1 MLRAPKGLLGQ
12 AMQGDSPPIFSF
24 VPVSAQQLRIQ
35 LAACSIW
42 HLHLFS
48 ERLVPATKTSAVLD
62 LTLSCQCLAAATQ
75 AQARG
80 ALKMSWWHRATPAP
94 SPVAAPSFTLA
105 RSSSAESRRG
115 NALEKTP
122 LTQQT
127 GAPAP
132 LRLQYMNSSSQGSAS
147 SADLP
152 RRPKTL
158 PFTSSMRLQISPA
171 NHQRA
176 ASIAGSPWLASPP
189 PRTPGAE
196 LSRSRH
202 TVGTGLTSLS
212 RSLRSSNASSSRD
225 NSCRS
230 SSASEGGVYGSSSSN
245 SGNGPGTTTS
255 STSSSSSS
263 SSGIARMTS
272 AVAGALASFAGANIT
287 SELYYCQICFEH
299 GKLGPQSYT
308 LSACQH
314 VYCRAC
320 LTAYLISKVTDGQVY
335 PLCFHTSSAPTAAA
349 ASAAVAWRQQ
359 PTDTAVTAIIST
371 EPGNSSSSSASTSVT
386 TAANVATAATT
397 TAAAN
402 AAAGTAA
409 ASAAAGA
416 AAEANRDSCGK
427 DIAEQDIRTLLA
439 AAGGGTLSKYER
451 FKFSKEHR

>member
-1 MLRAPKGLLGQ
+1 M
-12 AMQGDSPPIFSF
+12 
-24 VPVSAQQLRIQ
+24 
-35 LAACSIW
+35 
-42 HLHLFS
+42 
-48 ERLVPATKTSAVLD
+48 
-62 LTLSCQCLAAATQ
+62 
-75 AQARG
+75 
-80 ALKMSWWHRATPAP
+80 WWHRTTPEP
-94 SPVAAPSFTLA
+94 SPGAEPSFPLA
-105 RSSSAESRRG
+105 RSSSADNRRVKKTQG

-132 LRLQYMNSSSQGSAS
+132 LRLQYMNSSAHGSAS
-147 SADLP
+147 SADVP

-158 PFTSSMRLQISPA
+158 PFASSMRLQISPTH
-171 NHQRA
+171 HQRA

-225 NSCRS
+225 SSCK
-230 SSASEGGVYGSSSSN
+230 SSASEGGLYGSSSSN
-245 SGNGPGTTTS
+245 SGSGSGLGNN
-255 STSSSSSS
+255 SSSSSS

-272 AVAGALASFAGANIT
+272 TLAGALASLTGSNNT

-349 ASAAVAWRQQ
+349 AASRLQQTDAAF
-359 PTDTAVTAIIST
+359 TAVIST
-371 EPGNSSSSSASTSVT
+371 EPGSSSSNTSSSTT
-386 TAANVATAATT
+386 NTAAEAGAASAAGTAAT
-397 TAAAN
+397 

-409 ASAAAGA
+409 TSAATVSATAARAAAAA
-416 AAEANRDSCGK
+416 AAEASRGSCGK
-427 DIAEQDIRTLLA
+427 DIAEQDIRALLA
-439 AAGGGTLSKYER
+439 AAGGGVLSKYER